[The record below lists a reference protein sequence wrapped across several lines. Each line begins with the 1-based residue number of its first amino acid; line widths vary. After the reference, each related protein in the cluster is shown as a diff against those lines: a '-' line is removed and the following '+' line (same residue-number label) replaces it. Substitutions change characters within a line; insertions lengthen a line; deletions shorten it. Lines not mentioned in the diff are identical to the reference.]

1 MNSKNNSHTFF
12 VALALCL
19 FSLVQVAFGQYNKN
33 RFVRNVPAFGVVKIM
48 GGGGAAY
55 YMGDLEDGITLQ
67 NIRYQAALGISYRL
81 TERLTARGEL
91 RYYRI
96 TGQQA
101 GTRVWYNN
109 LSFRSDN
116 FDGFVGLQI
125 DLQKFSNQPRLNP
138 YLLVGLGATSI
149 NPKANYQ
156 GTWYSL
162 PPLQTEGIAYSR
174 LAAIVVGGIGVSV
187 SVNDY
192 CNIGIELCDNFANTD
207 YLDDVSSH
215 YPDFNGRTETALALT
230 DRRPE
235 LGLAANEAGNV
246 RGNPRVKDSYGF
258 LSVRI
263 GYLLASRFRNKER
276 RKLKCLK

>member
-1 MNSKNNSHTFF
+1 MNSKSNSHIFF
-12 VALALCL
+12 VAFALCL
-19 FSLVQVAFGQYNKN
+19 LFLVQLTFGQYNKG
-33 RFVRNVPAFGVVKIM
+33 RFVRNIPAFGVLKVVA
-48 GGGGAAY
+48 GGGAAY
-55 YMGDLEDGITLQ
+55 YMGDLEDGITPK
-67 NIRYQAALGISYRL
+67 NIRYQAALGLSYRL
-81 TERLTARGEL
+81 TERLTARGEF

-101 GTRVWYNN
+101 DTRVWYNN

-116 FDGFVGLQI
+116 FDGFVGVQI

-174 LAAIVVGGIGVSV
+174 LAAIVVGGIGMSV

-192 CNIGIELCDNFANTD
+192 CNIGIELSDNFANSD
-207 YLDDVSSH
+207 YLDDVSTN
-215 YPDFNGRTETALALT
+215 YPDFNGRTGIALTLT

-235 LGLAANEAGNV
+235 LGLAANEAGNI
-246 RGNPRVKDSYGF
+246 RGNSRVKDSYGF
-258 LSVRI
+258 LSVRVE
-263 GYLLASRFRNKER
+263 YLLASRFRNKER
-276 RKLKCLK
+276 RKLRCLR

>member
-1 MNSKNNSHTFF
+1 LKNLFQLYLAF
-12 VALALCL
+12 VFCTHYMC
-19 FSLVQVAFGQYNKN
+19 VQGHGQHNNN
-33 RFVRNVPAFGVVKIM
+33 RFVKNIPAFGILKII

-55 YMGDLEDGITLQ
+55 YMGDLEDGITTK
-67 NIRYQAALGISYRL
+67 NIRYQAALGLSYRL

-101 GTRVWYNN
+101 GTRIWYNN

-116 FDGFVGLQI
+116 IDGFIGLQI

-138 YLLVGLGATSI
+138 YLLVGIGATSI
-149 NPKANYQ
+149 NPKASYQ

-162 PPLQTEGIAYSR
+162 PPLNTEGVAYSR
-174 LAAIVVGGIGVSV
+174 LSAIAVGGIGMSI

-192 CNIGIELCDNFANTD
+192 CNVGIELCDNFANSD
-207 YLDDVSSH
+207 YLDDVSTT
-215 YPDFNGRTETALALT
+215 YPDFNGRSGVELALT

-235 LGLAANEAGNV
+235 LGLAANEAGNI

-258 LSVRI
+258 LSVRVE
-263 GYLLASRFRNKER
+263 YLLASQFRNKER

>member
-1 MNSKNNSHTFF
+1 MS
-12 VALALCL
+12 
-19 FSLVQVAFGQYNKN
+19 VQGQFNKN
-33 RFVRNVPAFGVVKIM
+33 RFVRNIPAFGVLKIS

-55 YMGDLEDGITLQ
+55 YMGDLEDGITPK
-67 NIRYQAALGISYRL
+67 NIRYQAALGLNYRL
-81 TERLTARGEL
+81 TERLTARGEI

-96 TGQQA
+96 AGQQA

-116 FDGFVGLQI
+116 ADGFVGFQI
-125 DLQKFSNQPRLNP
+125 DLQKFSNQPLLNP
-138 YLLVGLGATSI
+138 YLLIGIGATTI

-174 LAAIVVGGIGVSV
+174 VAGIVVGGIGVSI

-192 CNIGIELCDNFANTD
+192 CNVGIELCDNFADTD
-207 YLDDVSSH
+207 YLDDVSTN
-215 YPDFNGRTETALALT
+215 YPDLNSRTGVTLALT

-235 LGLAANEAGNV
+235 LGLAANEFGNI
-246 RGNPRVKDSYGF
+246 RGNPRVRDSYGF
-258 LSVRI
+258 LSVKVE
-263 GYLLASRFRNKER
+263 YLLASRFKNKER
-276 RKLKCLK
+276 RKLRCLR